1 MSFFY
6 PIESTL
12 RRPDERSGRDDRLVR
27 RFNTGGRLHI
37 HLRLGGADATRSR
50 PIAAEVINLSITGG
64 LVRFPA
70 TLRLKPGAT
79 VTLGN
84 PPSTVVCRVVHT
96 AMISTDHQDLGL
108 EFVEPTDDFCA
119 DVSRAVAALRRDRGH
134 VLAAWH
140 RPN

>member
-6 PIESTL
+6 PIDSAL
-12 RRPDERSGRDDRLVR
+12 HRPDGRSGRDDRLVR
-27 RFNTGGRLHI
+27 RFLTGGRLHI
-37 HLRLGGADATRSR
+37 HLRLGGADASRSR
-50 PIAAEVINLSITGG
+50 PIAAEVINLSITGA

-70 TLRLKPGAT
+70 KLRMKPGAT

-96 AMISTDHQDLGL
+96 AMITADQQDLGV
-108 EFVEPTDDFCA
+108 EFVEPTDAFCA
-119 DVSRAVAALRRDRGH
+119 DVSRAVGALRRDRGH